1 MKKRSRVAAVA
12 AAAGLVG
19 GMLAF
24 GSGTSSAVT
33 VLLDC
38 DKVLGNGTVSP
49 GISNQSVKQDISI
62 KSAKNYTAPCTG
74 ALAGQTGDAIAV
86 SAKFTTDPD
95 PKQPLITGGFSCD
108 TSATT
113 PDPPYPPYGKLS
125 TKFANINPLTGKN
138 FASSAFVRLGS
149 IPGILDGVTITGI
162 VTKGTG
168 VGADVSGSFLQ
179 HPTWK
184 NGVPPLSGTSVGAS
198 ASSLDLVNGEVV
210 AGYDSLQAG
219 LDCLSGTATLTGVIF
234 GTDGT
239 SLLNFVS
246 PPATLDSSVVMSF
259 PV

>member
-1 MKKRSRVAAVA
+1 MRSRVAAVA

-33 VLLDC
+33 VLLEC
-38 DKVLGNGTVSP
+38 DKVLGTGTVSP

-74 ALAGQTGDAIAV
+74 ALAGMTGDAIAV
-86 SAKFTTDPD
+86 SGKFTTDPE
-95 PKQPLITGGFSCD
+95 PKNTTPDGGFSCD
-108 TSATT
+108 TSATGPVT
-113 PDPPYPPYGKLS
+113 PYPPYGKLT
-125 TKFANINPLTGKN
+125 TKFANPDPVTGKS
-138 FASSAFVRLGS
+138 FTSSAFVRLGS
-149 IPGILDGVTITGI
+149 LPGILDGATITGI
-162 VTKGTG
+162 VTKGPG

-179 HPTWK
+179 QPVWK
-184 NGVPPLSGTSVGAS
+184 NGVPPLSGTSVGAN
-198 ASSLDLVNGEVV
+198 ASSLDLVNGEVI
-210 AGYDSLQAG
+210 AGSDSLQAG
-219 LDCLSGTATLTGVIF
+219 LDCLSGTATLTGVVF

-246 PPATLDSSVVMSF
+246 PPATLNSSVVMSF